1 MSNSLRVLAVALLVE
16 VLGGCGGGTPSSG
29 PPTRQALGDLRAP
42 GLRTDVRAALGGRA
56 APARVRSGI
65 YVAQFFSSYV
75 YGYPLDNSKNGPPIC
90 NVYNP
95 YQSVNDI
102 AVDGHGNLLVPL
114 EVPNEILV
122 YKGTKLCG
130 PWSATIADPYGQ
142 PTGAAANDAVHGTI
156 AVANIF
162 DLSGS
167 GSISLC
173 TVSGGCTTN
182 LTNPDLYEVG
192 GVAMDERGNC
202 WASGLNVSYV
212 SVLIYFAGCT
222 GPGVAATGVA
232 QTQGYGGLDIDKDGN
247 LVAVSIPNSLYVY
260 RGCRPTCK
268 LVGGPFALEGGTI
281 FGHLN
286 KNSTFFAAGDYQYG
300 QVDIY
305 TYKPKSLTYFYSFNN
320 GLSASNDV
328 GGAAYSPRSKE

>member
-1 MSNSLRVLAVALLVE
+1 MSNSLRVLAAAVAVELLS
-16 VLGGCGGGTPSSG
+16 GCGSGTLSPGDS
-29 PPTRQALGDLRAP
+29 TRQALGDLRAP
-42 GLRTDVRAALGGRA
+42 GLRTNLTAALGGRA
-56 APARVRSGI
+56 APASVRSGI

-75 YGYPLDNSKNGPPIC
+75 YGYALDNSKNGAPIC

-102 AVDGHGNLLVPL
+102 AVDAHGNLMIPL
-114 EVPNEILV
+114 EVPNEILL

-130 PWSATIADPYGQ
+130 SWIATIADPYGQ

-156 AVANIF
+156 ALVNIF
-162 DLSGS
+162 DLSGP
-167 GSISLC
+167 GSVSLC
-173 TVSGGCTTN
+173 TVSGGCMTN
-182 LTNPDLYEVG
+182 LTNPDLYEAG
-192 GVAMDERGNC
+192 GVAMDKHGNC
-202 WASGLNVSYV
+202 WASGLNASYV
-212 SVLIYFAGCT
+212 SVLIYFAGCAE
-222 GPGVAATGVA
+222 PGVAATGVA

-247 LVAVSIPNSLYVY
+247 LVAVSIPNALYVY
-260 RGCRPTCK
+260 RGCTPKCK
-268 LVGGPFALEGGTI
+268 RVGGPFSLEGGTI

-286 KNSTFFAAGDYQYG
+286 KSSTSFAAGDYQYG

-305 TYKPKSLTYFYSFNN
+305 KYTPKSLTYLYSFNN